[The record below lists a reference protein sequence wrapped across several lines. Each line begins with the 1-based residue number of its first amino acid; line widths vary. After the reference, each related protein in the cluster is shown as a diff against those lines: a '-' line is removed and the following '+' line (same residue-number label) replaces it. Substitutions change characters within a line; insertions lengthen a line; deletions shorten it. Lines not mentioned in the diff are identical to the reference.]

1 MKLRRST
8 PFLARPTTSVASQDG
23 RVLLLDMVEIPPAGA
38 GNTKLIGKISA
49 SLTLGAGDAAVGA
62 ERAIALVDDQ
72 YEACLEHI
80 YSHPLWGDWRA
91 GRRRERLLAYL
102 IENRHYLAAA
112 PLRMAPG
119 IGGALTPNELN
130 QLQARHTVEEAD
142 HDTFF
147 ENALH
152 ALGCPRHLVRA
163 ARPSPVTTEWIH
175 LMRAVAEVG
184 PLCAA
189 LCSGLLETTARNKA
203 AVRHWHEMLVQS
215 GMLDESVVSAI
226 FAHVE
231 TDLGLGH
238 GSNWR
243 DAIRAT
249 QVIPVRELAEC
260 LNGISLVAEMIV
272 RWLDNLADGLAAELV
287 QQMPTL
293 AMSPE
298 VPPRSLA
305 ADVDGLPVWP
315 ATILRTI
322 SHGADSDR
330 PAVRSTLA
338 LAYAFDGTLAAQSG
352 GAGAADAAHDF
363 AARLAPVPDDDLVAN
378 DPVKLVESWLVAIDG
393 HELWTE
399 LAEGPTSALVVGYM
413 LENRHYV
420 ASIWQHTGAAIAACG
435 DPVVRAQLVHHL
447 DEEFDHAALFR
458 GGIEPYLRENYPG
471 VPFDALRPLSTT
483 IAFTGALRGLAQ
495 RDWQGYVLALGF
507 LQLSL
512 RMGADGT
519 PDQRHTGFYERLL
532 AALPQ
537 ASPLILAMRRH
548 DEEDSKLGHGSDTRE
563 MLTTLVGRHH
573 VTAESVR
580 LAAIVPQ
587 LAWSFLDGI
596 QRHFAA
602 GDTAVVQRIGWHLA

>member
-8 PFLARPTTSVASQDG
+8 PFLARPTTSVASHDG
-23 RVLLLDMVEIPPAGA
+23 HVLLLDMVEIPPTGVS
-38 GNTKLIGKISA
+38 NTKLISKISA
-49 SLTLGAGDAAVGA
+49 SLTLGAGDAAVAA

-72 YEACLEHI
+72 YDACLEYI
-80 YSHPLWGDWRA
+80 YSHPLWKDWRA
-91 GRRRERLLAYL
+91 GRSPERLLAYL
-102 IENRHYLAAA
+102 IETRHYLAAA

-130 QLQARHTVEEAD
+130 RLQARHMVEEAD

-152 ALGCPRHLVRA
+152 ALGCPRHVVRA

-189 LCSGLLETTARNKA
+189 LCSGLLETTARDKA
-203 AVRHWHEMLVQS
+203 AVVGWHEMLTQS

-243 DAIRAT
+243 DAIRAA

-260 LNGISLVAEMIV
+260 LNGITLVAEMIV
-272 RWLDNLADGLAAELV
+272 RWLDSLADGLATELV

-293 AMSPE
+293 APVPE

-315 ATILRTI
+315 AMILRTI

-338 LAYAFDGTLAAQSG
+338 LAYAFDGALAAQSG
-352 GAGAADAAHDF
+352 AAGAARDF
-363 AARLAPVPDDDLVAN
+363 AARLAPVPHDDLVAN

-399 LAEGPTSALVVGYM
+399 LIERPTSALALGYM
-413 LENRHYV
+413 LENHHYV
-420 ASIWQHTGAAIAACG
+420 ASIWQHAGAAIAACG

-447 DEEFDHAALFR
+447 DEEFEHAALFR

-471 VPFDALRPLSTT
+471 VSFDALRPLPTT

-495 RDWQGYVLALGF
+495 RDWQSYVLALGF

-512 RMGADGT
+512 RAGADGT
-519 PDQRHTGFYERLL
+519 PDQRHTEFYERLL

-537 ASPLILAMRRH
+537 ARPLISAMRRH
-548 DEEDSKLGHGSDTRE
+548 DEEDSLLGHGSDTRE
-563 MLTTLVGRHH
+563 MLTTLVSRHH
-573 VTAESVR
+573 VTTESVR

-596 QRHFAA
+596 QRHFTV